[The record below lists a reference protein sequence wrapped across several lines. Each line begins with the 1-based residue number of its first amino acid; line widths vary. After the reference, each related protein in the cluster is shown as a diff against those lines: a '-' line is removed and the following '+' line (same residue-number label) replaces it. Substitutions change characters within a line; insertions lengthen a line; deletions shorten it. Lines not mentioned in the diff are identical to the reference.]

1 MTKPKHNC
9 AKKLVKITLLQE
21 LRCTRI
27 VVSEQFET
35 ILGATQ
41 LRRKDGSDKNV
52 FVFNRDLTFQMRS
65 NVSTQQRWIFMTLF

>member
-1 MTKPKHNC
+1 MTKHNQ
-9 AKKLVKITLLQE
+9 AKKLVKITLLHE

-52 FVFNRDLTFQMRS
+52 YVFNRDLTFQMRS
-65 NVSTQQRWIFMTLF
+65 NVSTQQRWIFMMLF